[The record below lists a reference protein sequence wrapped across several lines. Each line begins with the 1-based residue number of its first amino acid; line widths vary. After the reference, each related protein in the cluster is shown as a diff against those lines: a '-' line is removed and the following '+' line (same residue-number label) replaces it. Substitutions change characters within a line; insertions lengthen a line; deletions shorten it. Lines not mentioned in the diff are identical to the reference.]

1 MVPYSSWLSAGD
13 NSWQLTA
20 ATLVGLMSIP
30 ALAVLYGGL
39 VQKKWAINTVLMV
52 FCTFCL
58 TLIVWVLWAFK
69 MGFGTPLVH
78 TFLGDPRSVLG
89 HAAEEGQASIPLLNG
104 LMPNFRFPESSLMYF
119 QFVFAAITPILF
131 IGSVIGRVSFKVWL
145 IFVPLWITFAYAV
158 NAFLLWGGG
167 YWAGKGALDFSGGY
181 VIHLAAGVSGF
192 VAAAVVGPR
201 LKRDRERAIPNNLL
215 FVAVGAGILWL
226 GWNGFNGGDPYFAGA
241 DAAAAVVN
249 TNVATAVA
257 MMTWIVMDMAFS
269 SEKKPTFLG
278 GVNGMICGLVGIT
291 PAAGYVN
298 GFGAILIGLLD
309 SAIVWVA
316 WYYLPKYVW
325 PFNKVDDALGVVY
338 THGIAGLFGG
348 LMVGLFADP
357 KMIEYIGLGKNPSV
371 SGAGLFY
378 GHPKQL
384 AIQAGAALTI
394 IIWDAAVTFVI
405 LMVIKYVFRM
415 NLRLPDDVLE
425 IGDVAVH
432 GEEAYP
438 SDELVSVS
446 ATSIA
451 DEARSVDGKVPEK
464 AVTALEGRYL
474 ARRAC
479 AACGRSVTGSASGHP
494 RREVPGCV
502 TRSDARLPGAAAQP
516 GGGHGQARQRDHRPG
531 HRPEGGA
538 GHDAPAD
545 HAGAL
550 ESEDDSGQ
558 RDEKSHA
565 DEQGPPH
572 NGCLFPARWAWPV
585 KCLHPGNGLA
595 SAAVH
600 GTAVSGRGRLP
611 PATRTRALR

>member
-1 MVPYSSWLSAGD
+1 VVPYSSWLNAGD

-20 ATLVGLMSIP
+20 GTLVGLMSIP

-39 VQKKWAINTVLMV
+39 VQKKWAINTMMMV

-58 TLIVWVLWAFK
+58 TLITWVLWAFK

-78 TFLGDPRSVLG
+78 TFLGDPRSILG
-89 HAAEEGQASIPLLNG
+89 HAAEQGQASIPLLNG
-104 LMPNFRFPESSLMYF
+104 LMPNFRFPESSLAYF

-131 IGSVIGRVSFKVWL
+131 IGSVIGRMSFKAWL
-145 IFVPLWITFAYAV
+145 VLVPLWITFVYAV

-192 VAAAVVGPR
+192 VAAATIGPR

-226 GWNGFNGGDPYFAGA
+226 GWNGFNGGDPYFAGS
-241 DAAAAVVN
+241 DAAAAVLN
-249 TNVATAVA
+249 TNLATAIA
-257 MMTWIVMDMAFS
+257 MMTWIFMDMSFS

-298 GFGAILIGLLD
+298 GLGAIVIGLAC
-309 SAIVWVA
+309 SMIVWFA
-316 WYYLPKYVW
+316 WSYLPKYVW

-348 LMVGLFADP
+348 LLVGLFADP

-378 GHPKQL
+378 GHPHQL
-384 AIQAGAALTI
+384 LTQFLAALTI
-394 IIWDAAVTFVI
+394 IVWDGAVTWLI
-405 LMVIKYVFRM
+405 LMVIKYVFRIK
-415 NLRLPDDVLE
+415 LRLSDEELE

-446 ATSIA
+446 ARSVA
-451 DEARSVDGKVPEK
+451 DETPRPAALPADGKVPVSSK
-464 AVTALEGRYL
+464 
-474 ARRAC
+474 
-479 AACGRSVTGSASGHP
+479 
-494 RREVPGCV
+494 
-502 TRSDARLPGAAAQP
+502 
-516 GGGHGQARQRDHRPG
+516 
-531 HRPEGGA
+531 
-538 GHDAPAD
+538 
-545 HAGAL
+545 
-550 ESEDDSGQ
+550 DDS
-558 RDEKSHA
+558 
-565 DEQGPPH
+565 
-572 NGCLFPARWAWPV
+572 
-585 KCLHPGNGLA
+585 
-595 SAAVH
+595 
-600 GTAVSGRGRLP
+600 
-611 PATRTRALR
+611 

>member
-1 MVPYSSWLSAGD
+1 VVPYPSWLNAGD

-20 ATLVGLMSIP
+20 GTLVGLMSIP

-39 VQKKWAINTVLMV
+39 VQKKWAINTMMMI

-58 TLIVWVLWAFK
+58 TLITWVLWAFK

-78 TFLGDPRSVLG
+78 TFLGDPRTILG
-89 HAAEEGQASIPLLNG
+89 HAAEQGQGNIPLLDG
-104 LMPNFRFPESSLMYF
+104 LMPNFRFPESSLAYF

-131 IGSVIGRVSFKVWL
+131 IGSVIGRMSFKAWL
-145 IFVPLWITFAYAV
+145 VLVPLWITFVYAV

-192 VAAAVVGPR
+192 TAAAVIGPR

-241 DAAAAVVN
+241 DASAAVLN
-249 TNVATAVA
+249 TNLATAIA
-257 MMTWIVMDMAFS
+257 MMTWIFMDMLFS
-269 SEKKPTFLG
+269 AEKKPTFLG

-298 GFGAILIGLLD
+298 GFGAIVIGLVC
-309 SAIVWVA
+309 SSIVWVA

-348 LMVGLFADP
+348 LLVGLLADP
-357 KMIEYIGLGKNPSV
+357 KMIEYIGLGKTSSV

-378 GHPKQL
+378 GHPHQL
-384 AIQAGAALTI
+384 LVQFEAALTI
-394 IIWDAAVTFVI
+394 IVWDAVATFGI
-405 LMVIKYVFRM
+405 LMLIKHVFRM
-415 NLRLPDDVLE
+415 KLRLSDAELE

-446 ATSIA
+446 AASVA
-451 DEARSVDGKVPEK
+451 DEAPAPRDRKVPEK
-464 AVTALEGRYL
+464 AV
-474 ARRAC
+474 
-479 AACGRSVTGSASGHP
+479 SAP
-494 RREVPGCV
+494 K
-502 TRSDARLPGAAAQP
+502 
-516 GGGHGQARQRDHRPG
+516 
-531 HRPEGGA
+531 
-538 GHDAPAD
+538 
-545 HAGAL
+545 
-550 ESEDDSGQ
+550 DD
-558 RDEKSHA
+558 
-565 DEQGPPH
+565 
-572 NGCLFPARWAWPV
+572 
-585 KCLHPGNGLA
+585 
-595 SAAVH
+595 
-600 GTAVSGRGRLP
+600 T
-611 PATRTRALR
+611 